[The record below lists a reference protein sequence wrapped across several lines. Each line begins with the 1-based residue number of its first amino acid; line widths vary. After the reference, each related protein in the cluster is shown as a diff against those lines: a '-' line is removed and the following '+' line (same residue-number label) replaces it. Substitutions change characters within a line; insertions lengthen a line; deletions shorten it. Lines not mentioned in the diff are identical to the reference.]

1 MLSLLKKL
9 FGKAAPKDAVPATS
23 TVPLAPSTPMP
34 TIEVAHL
41 SLGAITCKFPE
52 ELKPLL
58 AGDPP
63 ETATVTLPMP
73 TILKQLP
80 SGCVKMSLATLQ
92 RQSHGLI
99 KPIPPGD
106 KRMVD
111 VPLKEIFRHVR
122 LSSLKRREQRTITL
136 PDTGFNLFGDS
147 SNPYA
152 ISPDDHLEQIQV
164 VDLTPDAEAVEES
177 AVSSAPRVLKMDDG
191 LRQHFANTPA
201 AHSGSSADSP
211 SAIKFEISD
220 SGPRAITSPAA
231 SVAARPVAAPVPIA
245 KPTGPTLNL
254 KIASLAANWP
264 DEIKREVEAFDVSTI
279 VTLPVSDVGAG
290 LAKGRVVFSW
300 GQIRAWTKPFVSGPT
315 AAPENTALQLPLK
328 TVAPAYLTASKQPKT
343 ERKTVDMDESIPAL
357 FNDGREP
364 EAKPPPRKAEVPAVE
379 EPFEAIPEPAVESA
393 AEEAP
398 APEAH
403 VPVEAEI
410 TPGAETEPEPVSAET
425 PEPVAVAAPAAAP
438 EVHKVPET
446 VGQVFGEPH
455 KKDWT
460 PAEIVAGTV
469 KLPGVAG
476 AVVALQEGLQV
487 AASLPEGVKSDV
499 VAAFLP
505 QIFARLNQYSGEM
518 KLGDVDDLLF
528 TTHGAHCQIYRLG
541 YVYLAV
547 LGKPGESLPWH
558 ELRLISDE
566 LARQTHK

>member
-9 FGKAAPKDAVPATS
+9 FGKAAPKDAVPAAS

-34 TIEVAHL
+34 TIEVAQL

-58 AGDPP
+58 AGEPV

-92 RQSHGLI
+92 RQAHGLI

-122 LSSLKRREQRTITL
+122 LSSLKRRDQRIITL

-164 VDLTPDAEAVEES
+164 VDLTPDAEAAEES
-177 AVSSAPRVLKMDDG
+177 AASSAPRMLKMDDG

-211 SAIKFEISD
+211 SAIKFELSD
-220 SGPRAITSPAA
+220 SGPRAVTSPAA
-231 SVAARPVAAPVPIA
+231 SVAAKPAAVPAPIA

-254 KIASLAANWP
+254 KIASLSANWP
-264 DEIKREVEAFDVSTI
+264 EEIKREVEAYDASTI
-279 VTLPVSDVGAG
+279 VTLPVSDIGAG

-300 GQIRAWTKPFVSGPT
+300 GQLRAWTKPFVSGPT
-315 AAPENTALQLPLK
+315 AVPENTALQLPLK

-343 ERKTVDMDESIPAL
+343 ERKGIDMDESIPAL

-364 EAKPPPRKAEVPAVE
+364 EARPPRKVEVPAVE
-379 EPFEAIPEPAVESA
+379 ETLEANPEPTEATEPTEASQA
-393 AEEAP
+393 AP

-403 VPVEAEI
+403 APAEAEP
-410 TPGAETEPEPVSAET
+410 TTAEPAPVPA
-425 PEPVAVAAPAAAP
+425 PEPVAVAAPAPAHEA
-438 EVHKVPET
+438 HKVPET

-469 KLPGVAG
+469 KLRGVAG

-487 AASLPEGVKSDV
+487 ASALPEGVKSDV

-518 KLGDVDDLLF
+518 KLGEVDDLLF